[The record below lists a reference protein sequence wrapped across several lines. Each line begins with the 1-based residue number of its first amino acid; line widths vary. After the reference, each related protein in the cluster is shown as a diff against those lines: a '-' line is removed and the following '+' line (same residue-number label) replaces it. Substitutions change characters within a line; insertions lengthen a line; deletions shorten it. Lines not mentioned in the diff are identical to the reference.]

1 MKKLQKFE
9 EFKMNENVFQDI
21 WRKTVELYQKKF
33 KNGAW
38 RQLLKFLV
46 KKDELPKGVEVYFAD
61 GGLDE
66 SLLVE
71 NTEHVDLAHVDQN
84 ISNEDADEI
93 QEAVRD
99 AYNYRISQNDHSSIF
114 FWGAPGIGKTE
125 IVIQVGK
132 ELGLDMIVFHLSQI
146 EPTEF
151 RGVPTIENIKK
162 TQKGKNVQ
170 YHSNDP
176 DNIEEEEYSTDD
188 ERTVNKL
195 PIIFPTDNGPKGK
208 GGILFLDELNRA
220 PKMVL
225 SAALPLCLDGK
236 IGDYELPSKW
246 IVIAA
251 GNRAEDIGFDATT
264 IEPALANR
272 FQHINFV
279 PTVKRWT
286 EWAVDKEYIDPDL
299 IGFLNFYK
307 DYFHRLKAEDGS
319 MAWASP
325 RAWSKA
331 SQFVYSLSKDFKI
344 DEKKK
349 KKVYTRF
356 VGTEAAVAFI
366 GYFRL
371 KEKFNEKDVKDVY
384 EKGKVAKKPPKNLNE
399 GRAAMYSIAFYKKGE
414 KLKPEELKNLFDYAL
429 NLDNFESKTALLS
442 FIKMAHTVKGE
453 TYLKVDEP
461 YKSIWWEGVKKWYEE
476 VKSLGKEKEF
486 KDGIPDGFGE

>member
-1 MKKLQKFE
+1 MEKLNKFE
-9 EFKMNENVFQDI
+9 EFKVNENVFQDI
-21 WRKTVELYQKKF
+21 WRKTVELYRKRFKK
-33 KNGAW
+33 GAW
-38 RQLLKFLV
+38 RHLLNFLV
-46 KKDELPKGVEVYFAD
+46 KKNELPKGVEFYPAD
-61 GGLDE
+61 GAANE
-66 SLLVE
+66 RLLIE
-71 NTEHVDLAHVDQN
+71 NAEHVDLSHVDQN

-93 QEAVRD
+93 REAVID

-125 IVIQVGK
+125 IVTQVGR

-151 RGVPTIENIKK
+151 RGVPTIENVRK
-162 TQKGKNVQ
+162 TKKGKNVD
-170 YHSNDP
+170 YISGD
-176 DNIEEEEYSTDD
+176 DDESYSTDD

-195 PIIFPTDNGPKGK
+195 PIIFPTDNGPKNK

-225 SAALPLCLDGK
+225 SAALPLCLDGV
-236 IGDYELPSKW
+236 IGDYELPDKW

-251 GNRAEDIGFDATT
+251 GNRAEDIGFDATA

-286 EWAVDKEYIDPDL
+286 EWAVTKDFIDPDL

-325 RAWSKA
+325 RSWSQA
-331 SQFVYSLSKDFKI
+331 SRFVYSLNKEFKI

-349 KKVYTRF
+349 RKIYTRF
-356 VGTEAAVAFI
+356 VGTEAAVAFMD
-366 GYFRL
+366 YLRL
-371 KEKFNEKDVKDVY
+371 REKFNEKDVKDVY
-384 EKGKVAKKPPKNLNE
+384 EKGPKAKQPPKNLNE
-399 GRAAMYSIAFYKKGE
+399 GRAAMYAIAFYKKNE
-414 KLKPEELKNLFDYAL
+414 KIKPEELKNLMDYAL
-429 NLDNFESKTALLS
+429 SLPNFETKTSLLS
-442 FIKMAHTVKGE
+442 FIKVAHTNKGV
-453 TYLKVDEP
+453 TYLKEEEP
-461 YKSIWWEGVKKWYEE
+461 WKTIWWEGVKKWYEE
-476 VKSLGKEKEF
+476 VKKLGREEEF
-486 KDGIPDGFGE
+486 KDGIPDEI